1 MKNEWNL
8 IRFIASSRVMLII
21 CLPIIMLAL
30 LFKLSE
36 KSKFKF
42 LLLSFLLLG
51 YLWLNIIVVLIRAF
65 DNTFKGGIKIRKV
78 ILLFLMSVLI
88 YSLVYYAI
96 DNYYNNAFYESDEYK
111 KDKNIKDHP
120 ILKYF
125 DMIFFTSNI
134 MATLGYNVDITPR
147 NRIIKVVVIGQCFT
161 SIFLLVV
168 LFSRIV

>member
-1 MKNEWNL
+1 MKNEWTL

-21 CLPIIMLAL
+21 CLPIIILAL

-51 YLWLNIIVVLIRAF
+51 YLWLNVIVVLIRAF

-88 YSLVYYAI
+88 YSYVYYAI

-111 KDKNIKDHP
+111 KDKNI
-120 ILKYF
+120 
-125 DMIFFTSNI
+125 

-147 NRIIKVVVIGQCFT
+147 NRITKAVVIGQCFT